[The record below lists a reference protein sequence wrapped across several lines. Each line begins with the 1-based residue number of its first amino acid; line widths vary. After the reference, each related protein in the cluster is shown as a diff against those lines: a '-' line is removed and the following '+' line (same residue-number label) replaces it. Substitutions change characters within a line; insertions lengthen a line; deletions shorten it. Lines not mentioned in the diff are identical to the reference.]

1 MCIFFMFSECAQTF
15 GNLVRN
21 QGPNSPDKRGS
32 KTLDESRIS
41 HITIGIKA
49 FRATPNIMIQ
59 RMAIA
64 QQPDPID
71 VNLRQAQ
78 TVSNLK
84 TSLHQ
89 VQSFLGQLPKD
100 RTNEVMPEF
109 IPAVK
114 TAEHARKQN

>member
-1 MCIFFMFSECAQTF
+1 MPQLNFPTFARQNLDKRTHSYSQPPSIARGQEGAIPQILYIFFMFSECAQTF

-41 HITIGIKA
+41 NITTGIKA
-49 FRATPNIMIQ
+49 FRATPNMMIQ

-71 VNLRQAQ
+71 INL
-78 TVSNLK
+78 S
-84 TSLHQ
+84 
-89 VQSFLGQLPKD
+89 
-100 RTNEVMPEF
+100 
-109 IPAVK
+109 
-114 TAEHARKQN
+114 